1 MQSKVEQQLD
11 EIIKLIKEINN
22 NLGGNNENQ
31 QPTDEESH
39 HQSVQNQ

>member
-39 HQSVQNQ
+39 H